1 MCRLNKLSIA
11 KLKAYDEALFDYRHI
26 DSKIAMRK
34 LELQTDVN
42 TEVDTNIGGSK
53 AQHISRITEDV
64 VARWDADRDLKGL
77 INFKEAVIATLQ
89 ILDDEL
95 TDIFNL
101 RWGDGSIRTWEEI
114 AHAKHLSHKSVY
126 RKRERILEIFSKKV
140 GI

>member
-1 MCRLNKLSIA
+1 MNKLSNA
-11 KLKAYDEALFDYRHI
+11 KLKAYDEALFDYRII
-26 DSKIAMRK
+26 DNKIALRK

-42 TEVDTNIGGSK
+42 TDVDTNIGGGRANFVSK
-53 AQHISRITEDV
+53 VTEDV
-64 VARWDADRDLKGL
+64 VARWDSDRDLKGL

-89 ILDDEL
+89 VLDNEL

-101 RWGDGSIRTWEEI
+101 RWGDGSTNTWEEI
-114 AHAKHLSHKSVY
+114 AYIKHVSRKSVY